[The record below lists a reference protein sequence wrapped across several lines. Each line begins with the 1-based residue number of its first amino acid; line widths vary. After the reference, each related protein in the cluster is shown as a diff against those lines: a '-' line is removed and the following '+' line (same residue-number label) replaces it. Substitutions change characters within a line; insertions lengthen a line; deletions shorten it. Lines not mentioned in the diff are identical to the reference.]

1 MKSIAHAILEGL
13 RPFAERNSIG
23 DVRMGLGYSAVC
35 LVSGEVGLCWT
46 PKGENRCCHQFPE
59 AGTLHGRSALELL
72 EGIAHPTSSLKRM
85 LGVATANA
93 LQAQF
98 AEEPVLGR
106 DVLPLL
112 DLKPTDHL
120 VMIGHFAPLM
130 SDIRR
135 SGCRLDVVE
144 ERPSEDELN
153 REQGLLALKN
163 CTTALITATTL
174 VTGGL
179 DEYLAALG
187 SVRAAV
193 LLGPSVPL
201 FPDMFRGTGL
211 THLAGSRV
219 RDGERAL
226 RIVSEGGGTPMLKP
240 CLEAVVVQVP
250 RA

>member
-1 MKSIAHAILEGL
+1 MNDIAKNIFESL
-13 RPFAERNSIG
+13 RSFAEQNSIG
-23 DVRMGLGYSAVC
+23 DVRMGLGYSAVR

-46 PKGENRCCHQFPE
+46 PKGENRCCQQFPE
-59 AGTLHGRSALELL
+59 AGTLVGRLALELL
-72 EGIAHPTSSLKRM
+72 EGIAHPASSLKRM

-93 LQAQF
+93 LGLQLAQ
-98 AEEPVLGR
+98 ESSLGM
-106 DVLPLL
+106 DVLSIL

-120 VMIGHFAPLM
+120 VMIGHFGPLM
-130 SDIRR
+130 PEIRR

-144 ERPSEDELN
+144 EHPAADELN
-153 REQGLLALKN
+153 REQGLRALKS
-163 CTTALITATTL
+163 CTTAIITATTL

-187 SVRAAV
+187 SVRVAV

-201 FPDMFRGTGL
+201 FPGVFRGTGL

-240 CLEAVVVQVP
+240 CLDTVVIPVP